1 MSNNKFKEVFCK
13 ESLIGIYLKHIYY
26 TASTGVDGTSA
37 NDKYDY
43 ESEIDLIL
51 NKIELGKY
59 KFSRYKEKLISK
71 GAGKNP
77 RVISI
82 PTVRDRIVIKAL
94 HIYLQKIF
102 PERAETLIPQ
112 LMLDRVKNDISNY
125 KYNHYIK
132 VDIKEFYPSIQHD
145 KLLIAIE
152 EKLDSDLAKILLEKA
167 IKNPTGSIRPQI
179 GVPQGL
185 AISNILA
192 EIYVGVIDDEYSKRS
207 EISYSRYVD
216 DILIFS
222 GDTYHQAKS
231 LLDELVMSFKDIGL
245 TCHPYDEL
253 GSKTKV
259 GALHESFDFLGY
271 WFDNRKLSVKKESI
285 KKIERSLAKII
296 HAHKY
301 ISNAKSYITQY
312 KLDLRITGC
321 IYEGKRRGWIF
332 YYSQMD
338 DDKVLY
344 KLDSTVKKMLS
355 QARLDQIIIPKKFS
369 KAYYESKR
377 DVLKNHNYII
387 NYDGYDNIQKREL
400 LSHYMDQKTI
410 KTLDDETVNSI
421 FSKRVRH
428 LIKDLEEDIRNNS

>member
-1 MSNNKFKEVFCK
+1 MSNNKFKEVFNK
-13 ESLIGIYLKHIYY
+13 ESLIDIYLNYIHY

-43 ESEIDLIL
+43 EKEIELIL
-51 NKIELGKY
+51 KKVESGKY

-102 PERAETLIPQ
+102 PERSDTLIPQ
-112 LMLDRVKNDISNY
+112 VMLERVKNDIANY
-125 KYNHYIK
+125 KYSHYVK
-132 VDIKEFYPSIQHD
+132 VDIKEFYPSIQHE
-145 KLLIAIE
+145 KLLSVISE
-152 EKLDSDLAKILLEKA
+152 HLDSEFAKFLLEKA
-167 IKNPTGSIRPQI
+167 IKNPTGSLYPKQ

-192 EIYVGVIDDEYSKRS
+192 EIYVGTIDDKFSSRDD
-207 EISYSRYVD
+207 ISYSRYVD
-216 DILIFS
+216 DVLIFCGS
-222 GDTYHQAKS
+222 TFQNAKS
-231 LLDELVMSFKDIGL
+231 LLDEIIESFADIGL

-271 WFDNRKLSVKKESI
+271 WFNNRTLSVKKESI
-285 KKIERSLAKII
+285 KKIEHSLAKII

-301 ISNAKSYITQY
+301 IPQAKSYITQY
-312 KLDLRITGC
+312 KLNLRITGC

-338 DDKVLY
+338 DEKILY
-344 KLDSTVKKMLS
+344 KLDSTVKKMLA
-355 QARLDQIIIPKKFS
+355 QAKLENVIKPKKFS
-369 KAYYESKR
+369 KAYYECKR
-377 DVLKNHNYII
+377 DILKNHKYII
-387 NYDGYDNIQKREL
+387 NYDGYSTSQKREL
-400 LSHYMDQKTI
+400 LAHYMDAEKI
-410 KTLDDETVNSI
+410 KALDNNTVNSI

-428 LIKDLEEDIRNNS
+428 LIKDLEEDIRDNS